1 MDGIFGTLN
10 THNNILVTREIL
22 EGYYIV
28 EHGVLRKHDMVWSVL
43 NQKFLPIKGAPS
55 QEHHTIEKFT
65 MVLRKELSNNP
76 LKHVIKAGM
85 I

>member
-1 MDGIFGTLN
+1 MMKGIFSELN
-10 THNNILVTREIL
+10 THDNVLVTREIL

-43 NQKFLPIKGAPS
+43 NQKFLPIKGTPS

-65 MVLRKELSNNP
+65 MSFRYER
-76 LKHVIKAGM
+76 
-85 I
+85 